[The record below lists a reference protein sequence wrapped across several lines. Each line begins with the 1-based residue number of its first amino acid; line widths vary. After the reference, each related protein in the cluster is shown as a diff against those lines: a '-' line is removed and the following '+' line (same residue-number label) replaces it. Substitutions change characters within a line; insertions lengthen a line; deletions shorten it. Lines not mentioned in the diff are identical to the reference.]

1 MTAVTPSIEQR
12 PHGTSSSVRHL
23 LHISDIH
30 FGPPHRADIA
40 AGVIELARARRPDL
54 VIISGDLTI
63 RAKPDQFR
71 DARQFI
77 DRLEQDVGVPTI
89 SVPGNHDVPLYRV
102 WERAF
107 APFAAYRR
115 HFSPDLEPE
124 FEDDELLVIGIN
136 TAHGWT
142 EKDGRITR
150 RRLAAVQARL
160 ARAKPGQTRL
170 IVLHHELAPA
180 PRFDALRVL
189 AGAHEAAELFAQSGV
204 EMTFAGHL
212 HQGFLAASDAYYP
225 SQHPAVLFLHAGT
238 TTSTRGRGSEV
249 DRNSCNWVTIEDQAI
264 VWTHL
269 GWHELRACFVPWSEH
284 RYPRQ
289 PRRLDGLL
297 GTTLPTRP

>member
-1 MTAVTPSIEQR
+1 MRQI
-12 PHGTSSSVRHL
+12 

-30 FGPPHRADIA
+30 FGPPHRADVA
-40 AGVIELARARRPDL
+40 SGVIELARERRPDL

-63 RAKPDQFR
+63 RAKPAQFR
-71 DARQFI
+71 DARRFV
-77 DRLEQDVGVPTI
+77 DRLEQDLGIPTI

-102 WERAF
+102 WERVF
-107 APFAAYRR
+107 APYAAYRR

-142 EKDGRITR
+142 EKDGRISH
-150 RRLAAVQARL
+150 RRLGAVQARL
-160 ARAKPGQTRL
+160 ARAQPGQARL

-180 PRFDALRVL
+180 PRFDTMRVL
-189 AGAHEAAELFAQSGV
+189 AGAHEAVEMFAQSGV

-212 HQGFLAASDAYYP
+212 HQGFLTPSDAYYP
-225 SQHPAVLFLHAGT
+225 SQHPAVLILHAGT

-249 DRNSCNWVTIEDQAI
+249 GRNSCNWVTIDDQSI

-269 GWHELRACFVPWSEH
+269 GWHERRMGFVPWSEH

-289 PRRLDGLL
+289 ARRLDGLRDTSSPIGVSPR
-297 GTTLPTRP
+297 GTSVKRS